1 MILEGE
7 CRTLIGAAIDVHR
20 ALGPGLLE
28 SVYVKC
34 LALELQECGLTARCE
49 VPIPILSKGR
59 RIEPAYRADIV
70 VNDAII
76 VEVKSATRLEA
87 VHKAQLLTYLRL
99 TGLRVGFLL
108 NFNNEYL
115 KQGIT
120 RVVL

>member
-1 MILEGE
+1 MLLEAE

-34 LALELQECGLTARCE
+34 MALELGERGLRAQSE
-49 VPIPILSKGR
+49 VPIPILYKGR
-59 RIEPAYRADIV
+59 RIEPAYRADLIV
-70 VNDAII
+70 NEVII
-76 VEVKSATRLEA
+76 VEVKSTVRLEA

-108 NFNNEYL
+108 NFNSEYL